1 MTATPA
7 SKYQKAVD
15 AWNKLKTK
23 RAQHAARAAAISKPA
38 KHGKKSS
45 T

>member
-1 MTATPA
+1 MTVPPA
-7 SKYQKAVD
+7 NKNQKAVD
-15 AWNKLKTK
+15 AWNKLRAK
-23 RAQHAARAAAISKPA
+23 RASDAARAAAIAKPA

>member
-1 MTATPA
+1 MAVTPA
-7 SKYQKAVD
+7 SSHQKAVD
-15 AWNKLKTK
+15 AWNKLKAK
-23 RAQHAARAAAISKPA
+23 RATTAARAAAISKPA